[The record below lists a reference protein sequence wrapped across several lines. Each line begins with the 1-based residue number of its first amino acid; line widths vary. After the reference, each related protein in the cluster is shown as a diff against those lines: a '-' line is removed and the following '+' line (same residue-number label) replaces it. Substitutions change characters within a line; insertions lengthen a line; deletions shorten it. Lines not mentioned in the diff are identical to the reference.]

1 VLILVGG
8 LMAYVYLLECVD
20 GSFYT
25 GSTIDLERRLWQHRS
40 GRGAKHT
47 RSRLPVRL
55 VFAEFYEDVSEAFAR
70 EKQIQGWGRRK
81 KLALIASDWEGLL
94 RAAECQ
100 NGTHSRFFK
109 ADQDQQGKN
118 TNEF

>member
-1 VLILVGG
+1 
-8 LMAYVYLLECVD
+8 MAYVYILECGD

-25 GSTIDLERRLWQHRS
+25 GSTRDLERRLWQHQS
-40 GRGAKHT
+40 GLGAKHT

-55 VFAEFYEDVSEAFAR
+55 VFVEFYEDVSEAFAR

-94 RAAECQ
+94 RAAECR
-100 NGTHSRFFK
+100 NGTHSRFYEGDR
-109 ADQDQQGKN
+109 AS
-118 TNEF
+118 EP

>member
-1 VLILVGG
+1 
-8 LMAYVYLLECVD
+8 MAYVYILECGD

-25 GSTIDLERRLWQHRS
+25 GSTQDLERRLWEHQT

-94 RAAECQ
+94 RAAECR
-100 NGTHSRFFK
+100 NGTHSRFYEGDR
-109 ADQDQQGKN
+109 AS
-118 TNEF
+118 EP